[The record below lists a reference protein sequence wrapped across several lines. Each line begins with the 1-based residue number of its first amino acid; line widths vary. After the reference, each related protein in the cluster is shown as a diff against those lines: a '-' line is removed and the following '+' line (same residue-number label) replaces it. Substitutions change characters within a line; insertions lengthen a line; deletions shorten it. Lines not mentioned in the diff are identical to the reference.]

1 MKIAYF
7 DCFCG
12 AAGDMIVGAC
22 LDGGAKEDKLRQDLQ
37 RLGLENVEIKIE
49 KICKNGIAAT
59 RFQPIVKD
67 KSKTEHRTLSM
78 IIDIIDRAGF
88 SELVSRQAVDIFQR
102 LAQAEAKVHDTTED
116 KIHFHE
122 VGADDAIMDIVG
134 SCAVLEQLEVEK
146 IYCSPLVVGSGMT
159 TCEHGTLPVP
169 APATAELIK
178 GIETLPTDVRMELLT
193 PTGAAILTSLAESF
207 GPMPPLRITN
217 IGYGAGQREIPGRS
231 NVLRLLVGQSSRSG
245 SEAEVDQVCVLE
257 TNIDDA
263 SAELI
268 GHVTEKLLAAGALE
282 VFCTAVTMKK
292 NRPGSQITVLCSADE
307 IQKIER
313 LLFQES
319 TTFGIRRHF
328 CQRSILPREN
338 QTVTTPFGDI
348 RIKLGYLNGQVTTR
362 SVEFG
367 DCQKAAEKHKVSV
380 KEVIAA
386 TWAAYQQKI

>member
-1 MKIAYF
+1 
-7 DCFCG
+7 
-12 AAGDMIVGAC
+12 MIVGAC
-22 LDGGAKEDKLRQDLQ
+22 LDGGAEEAKLRQDLN
-37 RLGLENVEIKIE
+37 RLGLANVEIKIE
-49 KICKNGIAAT
+49 KTSKNGIAAT
-59 RFQPIVKD
+59 GFQPIVKD
-67 KSKTEHRTLSM
+67 KSQSKHRALST
-78 IIDIIDRAGF
+78 IIDIINRAGF
-88 SELVSRQAVDIFQR
+88 SERVSSQAVDIFKR
-102 LAQAEAKVHDTTED
+102 LAQAEAKVHNTTED

-134 SCAVLEQLEVEK
+134 ACAALEQLEVEK
-146 IYCSPLVVGSGMT
+146 ICCSSLTVGSGMI
-159 TCEHGTLPVP
+159 TCAHGTLPVP

-178 GIETLPTDVRMELLT
+178 GIEIIPTEIRTELLT

-207 GPMPPLRITN
+207 GPMPPMQITN

-231 NVLRLLVGQSSRSG
+231 NVLRLLVGQSSESG
-245 SEAEVDQVCVLE
+245 AEAEVDQVCVLE

-268 GHVTEKLLAAGALE
+268 GHVSEKLLAAGALE
-282 VFCTAVTMKK
+282 VFCTAVSMKK

-307 IQKIER
+307 IQKMEQ

-328 CQRSILPREN
+328 CQRSILPREH
-338 QTVTTPFGDI
+338 QTVTTVFGDI

-380 KEVIAA
+380 KEVIAS
-386 TWAAYQQKI
+386 TWAVYQPKM